1 MNYRVSAAPD
11 VEPLTVNDVKVH
23 LRLTSDTTE
32 DALIASLITTAREYC
47 EKYTG
52 RAFATQT
59 VVAYLDE
66 WPTTDYI
73 ELPLSPLQS
82 VTSVVYKNSAG
93 TETTMTVT
101 TDYIVDTYSPV
112 GRIVLAY
119 GKTWP
124 DFTAYPINPITIT
137 YKAGYTTTTMPKS
150 LKQAMLL
157 LIGMWYENREDSTEV
172 IGGEYKKVLVSAQN
186 LMDQFRYRWWSE

>member
-1 MNYRVSAAPD
+1 MSYRISSAPD
-11 VEPLTVNDVKVH
+11 VEPLTVADVKLH

-32 DALIASLITTAREYC
+32 DALITGLITAAREYC
-47 EKYTG
+47 ENYTG

-59 VVAYLDE
+59 VALYLDSFPAE
-66 WPTTDYI
+66 DYI

-101 TDYIVDTYSPV
+101 TDYIVDSYSPV
-112 GRIVLAY
+112 GRVVLAY

-124 DFTAYPINPITIT
+124 DFTAYPVNPITIT
-137 YKAGYTTTTMPKS
+137 YKAGYTTLPKA
-150 LKQAMLL
+150 LRQAMLL
-157 LIGMWYENREDSTEV
+157 LIGLWYENRENEIPV
-172 IGGEYKKVLVSAQN
+172 IGGQYSKPEIAARA
-186 LMDQFRYRWWSE
+186 LMDQYRFRWWSE